1 MYMDKLLTFSS
12 LLATGEFSDFIIKC
26 GDKTWNVHKAIVC
39 TQSDV
44 FAAASKFGKVSKY
57 LKSCSNYELSCLS
70 TQRKRKKVGSI

>member
-1 MYMDKLLTFSS
+1 MYKLLTFSS
-12 LLATGEFSDFIIKC
+12 LLATGEFSDFVITC

-57 LKSCSNYELSCLS
+57 LKLYPDYELSCLF
-70 TQRKRKKVGSI
+70 TQRKRKRVESI